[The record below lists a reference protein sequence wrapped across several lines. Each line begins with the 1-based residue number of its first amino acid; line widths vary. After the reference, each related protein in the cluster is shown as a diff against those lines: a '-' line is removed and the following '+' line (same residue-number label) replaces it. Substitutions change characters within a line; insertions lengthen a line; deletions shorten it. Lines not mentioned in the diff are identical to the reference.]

1 MRIAVVDDEEIV
13 RKRLKVTLE
22 KEGHR
27 VEVFA
32 SGESFLGVLN
42 RSSPDLVFLD
52 VVLPG
57 LGGMEILSLIKDR
70 APETE
75 VILITGQA
83 SLDAAVEA
91 VKLGAFHYVSKPL
104 KLDEI
109 RHLTQRA
116 LEHKRLLEENRRLK
130 ARLEPLEGWGEM
142 IGVSPRMQEVF
153 QVIRKVAPLDC
164 SVLIQ
169 GDSGTGKELVARSI
183 HRESPRRERPFV
195 AFNCGGFTEEL
206 IASELFGYERG
217 AFTGATATKIGLMEA
232 AQHGT
237 IFMDEIADMP
247 LSMQGKL
254 LRVIQEKRIFRV
266 GSSRPIQLDLRFIA
280 ATNKNL
286 KKAVEAGRFREDLYF
301 RLNVVQLTLP
311 RLSERPEDLP
321 LLIPYFLARY
331 AKKFAKKIKGMDPR
345 ARAILLAYAFP
356 GNVRELQNLLER
368 AVALAEGDTL
378 TPADLPPEIQE
389 QGEAEPGPWFTLED
403 RERDYIRKVLQF
415 TRHNI
420 SETARI
426 LNLPRTTLWRK
437 MKKYDLAKS
446 S

>member
-13 RKRLKVTLE
+13 RKRLKMTLE

-27 VEVFA
+27 VETYP
-32 SGESFLGVLN
+32 SGENFLGVLDK
-42 RSSPDLVFLD
+42 SHPDLVYLD

-57 LGGMEILSLIKDR
+57 LGGMEVLRLIKAK

-104 KLDEI
+104 KLEEI

-116 LEHKRLLEENRRLK
+116 LEYKRLIEENRRLK
-130 ARLEPLEGWGEM
+130 ARLVPLEGWGEM

-164 SVLIQ
+164 HVLIQ

-195 AFNCGGFTEEL
+195 AFNCAGFTEEL

-217 AFTGATATKIGLMEA
+217 AFTGATATKIGLLEA
-232 AQHGT
+232 AQRGT
-237 IFMDEIADMP
+237 IFMDEIGDMP
-247 LSMQGKL
+247 ASMQGKL

-266 GSSRPIQLDLRFIA
+266 GSSRPIELDLRFIA

-286 KKAVEAGRFREDLYF
+286 KQEVEAARFREDLYF
-301 RLNVVQLTLP
+301 RLNVVQINLP
-311 RLSERPEDLP
+311 RLPERPEDLP
-321 LLIPYFLARY
+321 LLIKYFLGRY
-331 AKKFAKKIKGMDPR
+331 SKKFGKKIKGLDPQ
-345 ARAILLAYAFP
+345 ARDILLAYAFP

-378 TPADLPPEIQE
+378 TIADLPPEFQE
-389 QGEAEPGPWFTLED
+389 PGEAASGPWFTLED
-403 RERDYIRKVLQF
+403 RERDYILKVLQF
-415 TRHNI
+415 TRGNV

-426 LNLPRTTLWRK
+426 LDLPRTTLWRK
-437 MKKYDLAKS
+437 MKKYELTKTS
-446 S
+446 

>member
-1 MRIAVVDDEEIV
+1 MRITVVDDEEIV
-13 RKRLKVTLE
+13 RKRLKTTLE

-27 VEVFA
+27 VETYP
-32 SGESFLGVLN
+32 SGENFLSVLDKS
-42 RSSPDLVFLD
+42 RPDLVYLD

-57 LGGMEILSLIKDR
+57 LGGMEVLRLIKAK

-104 KLDEI
+104 KLEEI

-116 LEHKRLLEENRRLK
+116 LEYKRLIEENRRLK
-130 ARLEPLEGWGEM
+130 ARLVPLEGWGEM

-164 SVLIQ
+164 HVLIQ

-183 HRESPRRERPFV
+183 HRESPRRDRPFV
-195 AFNCGGFTEEL
+195 AFNCAGFTEEL

-217 AFTGATATKIGLMEA
+217 AFTGATATKIGLLEA

-237 IFMDEIADMP
+237 IFMDEIGDMP
-247 LSMQGKL
+247 PSMQGKL

-266 GSSRPIQLDLRFIA
+266 GSSRAIELDLRFIA

-286 KKAVEAGRFREDLYF
+286 KQAVEAGRFREDLYF
-301 RLNVVQLTLP
+301 RLNVVQINLP
-311 RLSERPEDLP
+311 RLAERPEDLP
-321 LLIPYFLARY
+321 LLIKYFLARY
-331 AKKFAKKIKGMDPR
+331 SKKFGKKIKGLDPR
-345 ARAILLAYAFP
+345 TRDILLAYAFP

-378 TPADLPPEIQE
+378 TTADLPPEFQE
-389 QGEAEPGPWFTLED
+389 PGEAAAGPWISLED
-403 RERDYIRKVLQF
+403 RERDYILKVLQF

-426 LNLPRTTLWRK
+426 LDLPRTTLWRK
-437 MKKYDLAKS
+437 MKKYGLTKTS
-446 S
+446 